1 MQVKNKNVS
10 VLNKRLFNAASA
22 GENEVI
28 LELLFEGAEINSY
41 QELNATPLF
50 AASAYNRTESVK
62 LLTYMGADIEAL
74 MNHST
79 TPLFKASYNCYS
91 GIVKFLID
99 SGANYS
105 TTIGVRTSFWDSV
118 YSGCVQ
124 NVLVFLEAGADILSD
139 KLYNSPLRLA
149 GKFQDQGES
158 YKEVYQIL
166 MDHYWGI
173 VENYPPI
180 VSTTTFEV
188 VVVRYKED
196 LSWITKEFKT
206 EKVIVYN
213 KGEDDL
219 EYLPDN
225 CQVIKTPNIGW
236 FGGTILHHL
245 VKNYDSLAAT
255 TLFLQGE
262 PYDTEAFLP
271 LIRYKA
277 PLNSTC
283 NNIVAKC
290 EKSTLLHYSKYF
302 EGLTEEDWAS
312 SKYKCFDKPLGFNL
326 IEFVHEYINKDYF
339 PSDVLYVDLGAQFSV
354 KSSQV
359 HIHPKSFYERMLP
372 LFNEKCPR
380 ADFYLEKV
388 WDIIFR
394 PKTISELNDELVEA
408 VLKED
413 NQTIE
418 ELIFKGA
425 EINSRHVLNAS
436 PIFIAAAYN
445 KSKSVKKLS
454 DMGADLESL
463 TDYKETPLFKA
474 AHRCYSS
481 VTKTLLEGGAN
492 IETEVKGYT
501 PLYAAA
507 SSGCVE
513 TVKILLD
520 AGALTHSD
528 HLIDSP
534 ILIATQERNK
544 DLEHKQV
551 YNIIMDYYNRE
562 VMDFYSNRD
571 QDDSSRSFRVV
582 VVRYD
587 EDLLWLNKEFKYE
600 KIVVYNK
607 GKDNLKL
614 ENLPIHTVVINIP
627 NVGWFGGTILAHL
640 AHYYSYLDDRTLFLQ
655 GEPYEQHLFLPL
667 IRYKNGLSSKCNNII
682 AKCVEVTLLKKS
694 KDITDIN
701 EEDWAETKYGGK
713 FKLFD
718 NYTMIDFAH
727 QYIDR
732 DLVPKNPLFMVW
744 GAQFAI
750 DKERVYLHSQE
761 YYERILPVFNKKYP
775 MEDFYLEK
783 LWNADFQEKNITSL
797 DKKLYNA
804 ALEGDNQSIIEAV
817 ADGANIN
824 SRHLIDSTPFFA
836 AGANNRLES
845 MKLLSIIGAD
855 INLSVESGETPLH
868 RAAQFCRVD
877 VVKFLLEKGANK
889 DAAKFNMHTPIYV
902 AIYKGCVEVVRILL
916 EYEVSIHINN
926 TTETSLR
933 LAESKKNN
941 SPEHEEIFSLVKGY
955 YWKEIETTLPKLNA
969 SLELN
974 NSRSFQV
981 VVVRYDEE
989 LSWLNK
995 EFTNEE
1001 IIIYNKGENNLNT
1014 ENLPVN
1020 SDIINIPNVGWFGGT
1035 ILYHLVN
1042 YYNNFADRTLFLQ
1055 GNPYAEPLI
1064 TPLIQYKGEFSLN
1077 CINIIAKCS
1086 NYTLLTES
1094 DQFSKYRTKDTWAKT
1109 KYGSKFQLFDNYTM
1123 IDFAHEYVD
1132 ENMPPED
1139 SLAIVLGAQ
1148 FAVDKE
1154 NIYLHSK
1161 TFYQRMLPIFNETY
1175 AMADFYIEKLWDKI
1189 FSTKQVDFIESDN
1202 QLFSVELVGED

>member
-1 MQVKNKNVS
+1 MQVKSQNVS
-10 VLNKRLFNAASA
+10 VLNKQLFNAARA
-22 GENEVI
+22 GENEAI
-28 LELLFEGAEINSY
+28 LELLFEGAEINSH

-50 AASAYNRTESVK
+50 AATAYNRTESVK
-62 LLTYMGADIEAL
+62 LLTYMGADIEAS

-79 TPLFKASYNCYS
+79 TPLFKASYNCYYD
-91 GIVKFLID
+91 IVKFLID

-105 TTIGVRTSFWDSV
+105 TTIGVRTPFWDSV
-118 YSGCVQ
+118 YTGCVQ
-124 NVLVFLEAGADILSD
+124 NVLAFLEVGADILSD
-139 KLYNSPLRLA
+139 KLYHSPLRLA
-149 GKFQDQGES
+149 AKFQDEDDS

-166 MDHYWGI
+166 MEHYWKI
-173 VENYPPI
+173 VKKYPPI
-180 VSTTTFEV
+180 ESTKTFEV
-188 VVVRYKED
+188 IVVRYKED

-219 EYLPDN
+219 DYLPDN
-225 CQVIKTPNIGW
+225 CQVIRIANIGW
-236 FGGTILHHL
+236 LGGTILLHIIN
-245 VKNYDSLAAT
+245 NYNNLADT
-255 TLFLQGE
+255 ILFLQGE
-262 PYDTEAFLP
+262 PYDAEAFLP
-271 LIRYKA
+271 MVRYKA
-277 PLNSTC
+277 PLNSSC

-290 EKSTLLHYSKYF
+290 ERSTLLHYTNYF
-302 EGLTEEDWAS
+302 ESLTEKEWADG
-312 SKYKCFDKPLGFNL
+312 KYKCFDKKLEFNL
-326 IEFVHEYINKDYF
+326 IEFVHRYIDKDYS
-339 PSDVLYVDLGAQFSV
+339 PDASLYVDLGAQFSV
-354 KSSQV
+354 SSSQV
-359 HIHPKSFYERMLP
+359 HLHPKIFYENIFS
-372 LFNEKCPR
+372 LFDQRCPR
-380 ADFYLEKV
+380 ADFYLEKT

-394 PKTISELNDELVEA
+394 PKTTSELNDELVEA

-413 NQTIE
+413 DQDIE
-418 ELIFKGA
+418 ELILKGGD
-425 EINSRHVLNAS
+425 INSRHVLNS
-436 PIFIAAAYN
+436 TPIFIAAAYN

-463 TDYKETPLFKA
+463 TDSKETALFKA
-474 AHRCYSS
+474 AHRCYSK
-481 VTKTLLEGGAN
+481 VTKILLEGGAN

-501 PLYAAA
+501 PLYAAV

-513 TVKILLD
+513 TVRILLE

-528 HLIDSP
+528 QLIDSP
-534 ILIATQERNK
+534 ILIASQERNK
-544 DLEHKQV
+544 DLNHKQV

-562 VMDFYSNRD
+562 VVDFYSARD
-571 QDDSSRSFRVV
+571 QDDSSRSFRVI

-607 GKDNLKL
+607 GKDDLKL

-640 AHYYSYLDDRTLFLQ
+640 AHYYNHLDDRTLFLQ

-667 IRYKNGLSSKCNNII
+667 IRYKKDLPSKCNNIV

-694 KDITDIN
+694 NDITDIT
-701 EEDWAETKYGGK
+701 EEVWAKTKYGGK

-718 NYTMIDFAH
+718 DYTMIDFAH

-732 DLVPKNPLFMVW
+732 DLMPKNPLFMVW

-761 YYERILPVFNKKYP
+761 YYERLLPVFNKKYP

-783 LWNADFQEKNITSL
+783 LWDAAFQEKNINLL

-804 ALEGDNQSIIEAV
+804 ALGGDNQAIIEALV
-817 ADGANIN
+817 DGAKIN
-824 SRHLIDSTPFFA
+824 SRHRIDSTPFFA
-836 AGANNRLES
+836 AGATNRLES
-845 MKLLSIIGAD
+845 MKLLSMMGAD

-868 RAAQFCRVD
+868 RGAQFCRVD
-877 VVKFLLEKGANK
+877 IVKFLLDKGANK
-889 DAAKFNMHTPIYV
+889 DATKFNMHTPIYV

-916 EYEVSIHINN
+916 EYGASIHMNN

-933 LAESKKNN
+933 LAESKKDN
-941 SPEHEEIFSLVKGY
+941 SPEHEEIFSLVKEY
-955 YWKEIETTLPKLNA
+955 YWKEMETTLPKL
-969 SLELN
+969 STIL
-974 NSRSFQV
+974 SFSKIKTFQV
-981 VVVRYDEE
+981 VVVRYDED

-995 EFTNEE
+995 EFTNEK
-1001 IIIYNKGENNLNT
+1001 IVIYNKGENDLNT
-1014 ENLPVN
+1014 ANLPVN
-1020 SDIINIPNVGWFGGT
+1020 SDIIDIPNVGWFGGT

-1055 GNPYAEPLI
+1055 GNPYAEPMI
-1064 TPLIQYKGEFSLN
+1064 TPLIQYKGEFSLS
-1077 CINIIAKCS
+1077 CVNIIAKCS

-1094 DQFSKYRTKDTWAKT
+1094 DQFSKYRTNDTWAKT
-1109 KYGSKFQLFDNYTM
+1109 KYGGKFKLFDSYTM

-1132 ENMPPED
+1132 ENMLPED

-1161 TFYQRMLPIFNETY
+1161 DFYQRMLPIFNETY

-1189 FSTKQVDFIESDN
+1189 FSTKQLDFIESDN
-1202 QLFSVELVGED
+1202 QLFSVGLVGES